1 MAVVHLNMHEVS
13 ISTTDPVFQFSNMEE
28 TCNKYYWP
36 IVLLSE
42 NMQLKLQQ
50 QKLKEMSVVGLLKE
64 HSTFVYVLYQS
75 LNVIF

>member
-1 MAVVHLNMHEVS
+1 
-13 ISTTDPVFQFSNMEE
+13 
-28 TCNKYYWP
+28 
-36 IVLLSE
+36 
-42 NMQLKLQQ
+42 MQLKL